1 MATKKKVL
9 IIDDERS
16 FTGLLRTNLDRG
28 GAYEVL
34 EENDS
39 RKALEVARAFKPD
52 IILLD
57 VVMPN
62 MDGGQVLAALQADKD
77 LKQTPVIF
85 LTATISRQG
94 LDARGHKIAN
104 FPFLAKP
111 FDLKD
116 LEKLIKKQIR

>member
-1 MATKKKVL
+1 MAAKKRVL
-9 IIDDERS
+9 IVDDERS
-16 FTGLLRTNLDRG
+16 FSGLLKTNLDRLG
-28 GAYEVL
+28 SYEVR

-39 RKALEVARAFKPD
+39 RKALDVAREFKPD
-52 IILLD
+52 VILLD
-57 VVMPN
+57 VIMPN
-62 MDGGQVLAALQADKD
+62 MDGGQVLAALQADKE

-85 LTATISRQG
+85 LTATISRHG

-111 FDLKD
+111 FELKD

>member
-1 MATKKKVL
+1 MAAKKKVL
-9 IIDDERS
+9 VIDDERS
-16 FTGLLRTNLDRG
+16 FSGLLRTNLDRLG
-28 GAYEVL
+28 TYEVR

-39 RKALEVARAFKPD
+39 RKALDAAREFKPD

-77 LKQTPVIF
+77 LKQIPVIF

-94 LDARGHKIAN
+94 LDARGRKIAN

>member
-1 MATKKKVL
+1 MAAKKKVL
-9 IIDDERS
+9 VIDDERS
-16 FTGLLRTNLDRG
+16 FSGLLRTNLDRLG
-28 GAYEVL
+28 TYEVR

-39 RKALEVARAFKPD
+39 RKALDAAREFKPD

-77 LKQTPVIF
+77 LKQIPVIF

-94 LDARGHKIAN
+94 LDARGRKIAY